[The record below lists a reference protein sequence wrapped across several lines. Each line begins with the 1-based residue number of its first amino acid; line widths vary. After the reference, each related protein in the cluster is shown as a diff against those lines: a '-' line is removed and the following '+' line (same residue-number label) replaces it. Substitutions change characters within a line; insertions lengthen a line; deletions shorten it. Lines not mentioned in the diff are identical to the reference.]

1 VAGVVLWLSAAPP
14 AEPAA
19 ESAGA
24 RTSAIPAPASPP
36 PAPAPSTTIASLPPT
51 APPSGQPASPP
62 ATEKPPSFDIVKVD
76 PVGNAVI
83 AGRAAPGSKVQVL
96 DGGKPIGE
104 VTADGRGEWVL
115 VPTAPLSPGDRQ
127 LSLEAT
133 DPQSGKKK
141 VSTDTVAL
149 AVAPPAK
156 DNATVAILVPS
167 TEEPVRALQ
176 VPGEPPAAGTL
187 SLDTAEIDAQGKLA
201 LAGHAAAGA
210 SLNVYAGE
218 KLVGTVTAD
227 DKGNWSLQAGKPK
240 GGEKTELRIDQLTP
254 GSSTVARRVAVPF
267 EPPADMSVPNTRM
280 YVVKPGNSL
289 WWLAR
294 RSYGNGVRYT
304 VIYQANRDHIRD
316 PNLIYPGQV
325 FLIPKS

>member
-1 VAGVVLWLSAAPP
+1 VAAVVLWLSAAPP
-14 AEPAA
+14 AEPTP
-19 ESAGA
+19 EPAGA
-24 RTSAIPAPASPP
+24 RTAAIPAPASA
-36 PAPAPSTTIASLPPT
+36 PAPAPDSASLPPT
-51 APPSGQPASPP
+51 APPAGQRAPPP

-76 PVGNAVI
+76 PAGNAVI
-83 AGRAAPGSKVQVL
+83 AGRAAPGSRVQVL

-133 DPQSGKKK
+133 DRSGKKK
-141 VSTDTVAL
+141 VSTETVAL
-149 AVAPPAK
+149 AVAPPAR

-167 TEEPVRALQ
+167 TEDPVRALQ

-187 SLDTAEIDAQGKLA
+187 SLDTAEIDAQGRLA

-227 DKGNWSLQAGKPK
+227 DKGNWSLQAEKPR

-267 EPPADMSVPNTRM
+267 EPPADMSVPGTRM